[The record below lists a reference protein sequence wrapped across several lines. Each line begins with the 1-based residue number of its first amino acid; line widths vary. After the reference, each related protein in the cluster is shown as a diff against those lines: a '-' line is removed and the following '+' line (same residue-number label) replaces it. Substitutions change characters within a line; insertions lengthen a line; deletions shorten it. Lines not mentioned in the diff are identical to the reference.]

1 MMGGM
6 KFSVLCLLAASA
18 SAFVPI
24 APHHSHLLLLS
35 STRKGSFTSNHNQ
48 NHNHGGGKI
57 LQLLQP
63 SPCIS
68 RRGRSSGLLCM
79 SGSLPKLSV
88 GEMRKELD
96 TLGVYHQDCFEKR
109 LEKPTTST
117 KTTTPSI
124 SSSSTTTTTTTT
136 TTTFESKSR
145 ALLFDPHN

>member
-35 STRKGSFTSNHNQ
+35 STRKGSFTSNHNHNQNQ

-57 LQLLQP
+57 LHLLQL
-63 SPCIS
+63 SPCIN

-109 LEKPTTST
+109 LEKLTTS
-117 KTTTPSI
+117 KKQQHHPYHHQQQ
-124 SSSSTTTTTTTT
+124 
-136 TTTFESKSR
+136 EQKQQQQQQQQQ
-145 ALLFDPHN
+145 